1 MTALR
6 QEDILSAVWRACDT
20 FRGAVDATQYK
31 DYVSTALFLKYISD
45 VRRKHVE
52 EFRREYRGD
61 EVRIQR
67 RLDRERFKVPTVEL
81 KNAKNNIVEESF
93 LGDFYSLYER
103 RARDNIGELIN
114 IVLDAIEKANEGKL
128 GGLFRAIDFNSE
140 TNLGQTKDRNRR
152 LKTLLEDFAKPGL
165 DLGDTSEDILG
176 DAYIF
181 LIERFA
187 SDAGKKAGEFFT
199 PRKVSEVVA
208 KLAHP
213 KSGDRIC
220 DPACGSGSLLL
231 RAGDEVGDGNFQLF
245 GQDSNGQTRSLA
257 RLNMLLAQA
266 GWRPDRL
273 VRHAQFAHPDRKR
286 SSDEVRCRCRQSP
299 FSLDKWWDEETKT
312 DPYKRFTPHMPPKSR
327 GDYGSSSICSRSRG
341 LQRAAWL
348 LWLRMACC
356 SGQGRKGKSA
366 RSSSATIC
374 SMRWSVFP
382 RSSFRRP
389 GSQSASWYSTKHARR
404 VAYGRMSA
412 TSSSSMRAVT
422 SSRQEAE
429 PVAGC
434 RCGKIIDTYRLRT
447 ELARYSHK
455 ATFEEIQA
463 NGFNLNIPRYVDT
476 FEPEPAV
483 DLQAVQNEIRDL
495 ESQLAQDARKDE
507 FLSEGAGHQCLRLFP
522 ERPAVAAEH

>member
-1 MTALR
+1 MTTLR

-20 FRGAVDATQYK
+20 FRGAIDATQYK
-31 DYVSTALFLKYISD
+31 DYVLTTLFLKYLSD

-52 EFRREYRGD
+52 EFRREYGGD
-61 EVRIQR
+61 ELRIQR
-67 RLDRERFKVPTVEL
+67 RLDRERFKLPMVEL
-81 KNAKNNIVEESF
+81 KDTKTNETVESF

-103 RARDNIGELIN
+103 RMRDNIGELIN

-165 DLGDTSEDILG
+165 SLGDTSEDILG

-231 RAGDEVGDGNFQLF
+231 RAGEEVGDGNFQLF
-245 GQDSNGQTRSLA
+245 GQESNGQTRALA
-257 RLNMLLAQA
+257 RLNMLLHGQDSARID
-266 GWRPDRL
+266 WCDTLNSPTL
-273 VRHAQFAHPDRKR
+273 IE
-286 SSDEVRCRCRQSP
+286 SDHLMRFDVTVANPP
-299 FSLDKWWDEETKT
+299 FSLDKWWDEDSKT

-327 GDYGSSSICSRSRG
+327 GDYAFILHMLSITRPTTG
-341 LQRAAWL
+341 
-348 LWLRMACC
+348 RMAVVAPHGVLFR
-356 SGQGRKGKSA
+356 SGTEGKIREKLIRDNLLDAVVGLPAQLFPSTGIPVCIMVFDKARETGGLRSHEHDIVFIDASRDFEPGKKQGQLRDEDVNKIIETYRA
-366 RSSSATIC
+366 
-374 SMRWSVFP
+374 
-382 RSSFRRP
+382 
-389 GSQSASWYSTKHARR
+389 
-404 VAYGRMSA
+404 
-412 TSSSSMRAVT
+412 RAVL
-422 SSRQEAE
+422 E
-429 PVAGC
+429 
-434 RCGKIIDTYRLRT
+434 
-447 ELARYSHK
+447 RYSHT
-455 ATFEEIQA
+455 AMFEEIEA

-476 FEPEPAV
+476 FVPEAEV
-483 DLQAVQNEIRDL
+483 DLQAVQNEIHDL
-495 ESQLAQDARKDE
+495 ENQLSQTREKMNFYLKE
-507 FLSEGAGHQCLRLFP
+507 LGIN
-522 ERPAVAAEH
+522 V

>member
-6 QEDILSAVWRACDT
+6 QDDILAAVWRACDT

-31 DYVSTALFLKYISD
+31 DYILTALFLKYVSD
-45 VRRKHVE
+45 VRRKHIE
-52 EFRREYRGD
+52 EFKREFGGD
-61 EVRIQR
+61 ELRIQR
-67 RLDRERFKVPTVEL
+67 RLDRERFKLPTVEL
-81 KNAKNNIVEESF
+81 KNAKTNAVEESF

-103 RARDNIGELIN
+103 RTRNNIGELIN

-165 DLGDTSEDILG
+165 DLGDTSEDLLG

-231 RAGDEVGDGNFQLF
+231 RAGEEVGDGNFQLF
-245 GQDSNGQTRSLA
+245 GQESNGQTRSLA
-257 RLNMLLAQA
+257 RLNMLLHKQDGARID
-266 GWRPDRL
+266 WCDTLNSPTL
-273 VRHAQFAHPDRKR
+273 IE
-286 SSDEVRCRCRQSP
+286 SDHLMRFDVVVANPP
-299 FSLDKWWDEETKT
+299 FSLDKWWDESAGA

-327 GDYGSSSICSRSRG
+327 GDYAFILHMLAIARPTVG
-341 LQRAAWL
+341 
-348 LWLRMACC
+348 RMAVVAPHGVLFR
-356 SGQGRKGKSA
+356 SGAEGRIREKLIRDNLLDAVVGLPAQLFPTTGIPVCIMVFDKSREAGGLRSHERDILFIDASRDFELGKKQN
-366 RSSSATIC
+366 RL
-374 SMRWSVFP
+374 RDVD
-382 RSSFRRP
+382 
-389 GSQSASWYSTKHARR
+389 
-404 VAYGRMSA
+404 VA
-412 TSSSSMRAVT
+412 
-422 SSRQEAE
+422 
-429 PVAGC
+429 
-434 RCGKIIDTYRLRT
+434 KIIETYRTRA
-447 ELARYSHK
+447 ERERYSHR
-455 ATFEEIQA
+455 ATFEEIEE

-476 FEPEPAV
+476 FEPEPEI
-483 DLQAVQNEIRDL
+483 DLQAVQDEIRQIEAELAETRARMNRYL
-495 ESQLAQDARKDE
+495 EEL
-507 FLSEGAGHQCLRLFP
+507 GIH
-522 ERPAVAAEH
+522 V